1 MIVIPV
7 KSLATA
13 KQRLAPALEQEER
26 AALATAMLQ
35 DVFEAVASWARRPQV
50 AVVTGDA
57 EARSLARQC
66 GFELLDDAQ
75 EEGAGESAAVEHAT
89 RTLEAQGAT
98 SVLVIPGDIPL
109 VTANELEAI
118 YAAAPQSGTV
128 LVPSRDGRGTNA
140 ALRKPA
146 SLFPLRFGNDS
157 FAPHRAAAAAAG
169 LALVVLPLPGIALD
183 VDTPQDLAALLAAPG
198 ERRSQR
204 LAREWKLEERLA
216 AARG

>member
-7 KSLATA
+7 KNLAAA
-13 KQRLAPALEQEER
+13 KQRLAAALEQEER

-35 DVFEAVASWARRPQV
+35 DVFEAVASWVRRPQV

-66 GFELLDDAQ
+66 GFEILDDS
-75 EEGAGESAAVEHAT
+75 EEEEAGESAAVERAT

-109 VTANELEAI
+109 VTADELEAI
-118 YAAAPQSGTV
+118 YAAAPEAGAV
-128 LVPSRDGRGTNA
+128 LVPSHDGRGTNA

-157 FAPHRAAAAAAG
+157 FVPHRAVATATG
-169 LALVVLPLPGIALD
+169 LPLVVLTLPGIALD
-183 VDTPQDLAALLAAPG
+183 VDTPQDLAALVAAPG

-204 LAREWKLEERLA
+204 LAREWKLDQRLA
-216 AARG
+216 VARG

>member
-7 KSLATA
+7 KNLAGA
-13 KQRLAPALEQEER
+13 KQRLAPALEPEER
-26 AALATAMLQ
+26 AALATAMLK

-66 GFELLDDAQ
+66 GFELLDEPEK
-75 EEGAGESAAVEHAT
+75 EEAGESAAVEHAT
-89 RTLEAQGAT
+89 RALEAQGAT
-98 SVLVIPGDIPL
+98 STLVIPGDIPL
-109 VTANELEAI
+109 VTAAELEAI
-118 YAAAPQSGTV
+118 YAAAPPAGAV

-140 ALRKPA
+140 ALRTPA

-157 FAPHRAAAAAAG
+157 FVPHRAAAAATG
-169 LALVVLPLPGIALD
+169 LPLVVLTLPGIALD
-183 VDTPQDLAALLAAPG
+183 VDTPQDLAALVAAPG

-204 LAREWKLEERLA
+204 LAREWKLEARLA

>member
-1 MIVIPV
+1 
-7 KSLATA
+7 
-13 KQRLAPALEQEER
+13 
-26 AALATAMLQ
+26 
-35 DVFEAVASWARRPQV
+35 V

-66 GFELLDDAQ
+66 GFELLDDP
-75 EEGAGESAAVEHAT
+75 EEAGESAAVERAT
-89 RTLEAQGAT
+89 LALAAQGAT

-109 VTANELEAI
+109 VTAAELEAI
-118 YAAAPQSGTV
+118 YAAAPPAGAV
-128 LVPSRDGRGTNA
+128 LVPSHDGRGTNA

-157 FAPHRAAAAAAG
+157 FAPHRAAATATG
-169 LALVVLPLPGIALD
+169 LPLVVLTFPGIALD

-204 LAREWKLEERLA
+204 LAREWKLEERWA
-216 AARG
+216 TTRG

>member
-7 KSLATA
+7 KSLASA

-26 AALATAMLQ
+26 AALAAAMLK

-66 GFELLDDAQ
+66 GFEILDDP
-75 EEGAGESAAVEHAT
+75 EEPGESAAVERAT
-89 RTLEAQGAT
+89 QALEAQGME
-98 SVLVIPGDIPL
+98 SLLVIPGDIPL
-109 VTANELEAI
+109 VTASELEAI
-118 YAAAPQSGTV
+118 YAAAPPAGTV

-157 FAPHRAAAAAAG
+157 FVPHQAAAKATG
-169 LALVVLPLPGIALD
+169 LPLVVLALPGIALD
-183 VDTPQDLAALLAAPG
+183 VDTPQDLAALVAAPG

-204 LAREWKLEERLA
+204 LAREWKLDQRLA

>member
-7 KSLATA
+7 KNLAAA
-13 KQRLAPALEQEER
+13 KQRLAAALEQEER

-35 DVFEAVASWARRPQV
+35 DVFEAVASWVRRPQV

-66 GFELLDDAQ
+66 GFEILDDP
-75 EEGAGESAAVEHAT
+75 EEEEAGESAAVERAT

-109 VTANELEAI
+109 VTADELEAI
-118 YAAAPQSGTV
+118 YAAAPEAGAV
-128 LVPSRDGRGTNA
+128 LVPSHDGRGTNA

-157 FAPHRAAAAAAG
+157 FVPHRAVATATG
-169 LALVVLPLPGIALD
+169 LPLVVLTLPGIALD
-183 VDTPQDLAALLAAPG
+183 VDTPQDLAALVAAPG

-204 LAREWKLEERLA
+204 LAREWKLHQRLA
-216 AARG
+216 VARG

>member
-7 KSLATA
+7 KSLASA

-26 AALATAMLQ
+26 TALATAMLK
-35 DVFEAVASWARRPQV
+35 DVFEAVASWAKRPAV

-66 GFELLDDAQ
+66 GFELLDDA
-75 EEGAGESAAVEHAT
+75 EEAGESAAVERAT
-89 RTLEAQGAT
+89 LALEAQGAA

-109 VTANELEAI
+109 VTASELEAI
-118 YAAAPQSGTV
+118 YAAAPPAGTV
-128 LVPSRDGRGTNA
+128 LVPSRDDRGTNA
-140 ALRKPA
+140 ALRTPA

-157 FAPHRAAAAAAG
+157 FVPHRAAAAATG
-169 LALVVLPLPGIALD
+169 LPLVVLTLPGIALD
-183 VDTPQDLAALLAAPG
+183 VDTPQDLAALQAAPG

-204 LAREWKLEERLA
+204 LAREWKLEERWA
-216 AARG
+216 GARG

>member
-7 KSLATA
+7 KSLANA

-26 AALATAMLQ
+26 AALATAMLR
-35 DVFEAVASWARRPQV
+35 DVFEAVASWPRRPQV
-50 AVVTGDA
+50 AVVTGNA

-66 GFELLDDAQ
+66 GFEILDDP
-75 EEGAGESAAVEHAT
+75 EEAGESAAVERAT
-89 RTLEAQGAT
+89 RVLEAQGAE

-109 VTANELEAI
+109 IESGELEAI
-118 YAAAPQSGTV
+118 YAAAPPAGTV
-128 LVPSRDGRGTNA
+128 LVPSHDGRGTNA

-157 FAPHRAAAAAAG
+157 FVPHRAAATATG
-169 LALVVLPLPGIALD
+169 LPVVVLTLSGIALD
-183 VDTPQDLAALLAAPG
+183 VDTPQDLAALVAAPG
-198 ERRSQR
+198 ARRSQR
-204 LAREWKLEERLA
+204 LAREWKLDERLA

>member
-7 KSLATA
+7 KSLASA

-26 AALATAMLQ
+26 AALATAMLK
-35 DVFEAVASWARRPQV
+35 DVFEAVASWSRRPQV

-66 GFELLDDAQ
+66 GFEILDDP
-75 EEGAGESAAVEHAT
+75 EEAGESAAVERAT
-89 RTLEAQGAT
+89 RTLEAQGAA

-109 VTANELEAI
+109 VTASELEAI
-118 YAAAPQSGTV
+118 YAAAPESGAV
-128 LVPSRDGRGTNA
+128 LVPSHDGRGTNA

-157 FAPHRAAAAAAG
+157 FVPHRAAAAATG
-169 LALVVLPLPGIALD
+169 LPLVVLTLPGIALD
-183 VDTPQDLAALLAAPG
+183 VDTPQDMAALAAAPG

-204 LAREWKLEERLA
+204 LAREWKLEERWA

>member
-1 MIVIPV
+1 MILIPV
-7 KSLATA
+7 KTLASA

-26 AALATAMLQ
+26 TALATAMLK
-35 DVFEAVASWARRPQV
+35 DVFEAVASWNRRPQV

-66 GFELLDDAQ
+66 GFEILDDP
-75 EEGAGESAAVEHAT
+75 EEAGESAAVERATHA
-89 RTLEAQGAT
+89 LEAQGAE

-109 VTANELEAI
+109 VTAGELETI
-118 YAAAPQSGTV
+118 YAAAPLGGTV
-128 LVPSRDGRGTNA
+128 LVPSHDGRGTNA

-157 FAPHRAAAAAAG
+157 FLPHRQAAEATERPLMV
-169 LALVVLPLPGIALD
+169 LALPGIGLD
-183 VDTPQDLAALLAAPG
+183 VDTPQDLAALVAAPG

-204 LAREWKLEERLA
+204 LAREWKLEERWA
-216 AARG
+216 TARG

>member
-1 MIVIPV
+1 MILIPV
-7 KSLATA
+7 KSLANA
-13 KQRLAPALEQEER
+13 KQRLAPALEPEER
-26 AALATAMLQ
+26 AALATAMLK

-66 GFELLDDAQ
+66 GFEILDDP
-75 EEGAGESAAVEHAT
+75 EEAGESAAVERAT
-89 RTLEAQGAT
+89 QKPEAQGAE

-109 VTANELEAI
+109 ITPGELESI
-118 YAAAPQSGTV
+118 YAAAPPAGTV
-128 LVPSRDGRGTNA
+128 LVPSHDGRGTNA

-157 FAPHRAAAAAAG
+157 FLPHRAAATATG
-169 LALVVLPLPGIALD
+169 LPLVVLTLPGIALD
-183 VDTPQDLAALLAAPG
+183 VDTPQDLAALVVAAG

>member
-1 MIVIPV
+1 MILIPV
-7 KSLATA
+7 KNLTSA

-35 DVFEAVASWARRPQV
+35 DVFEVVASWARRPQV

-66 GFELLDDAQ
+66 GFEILDDP
-75 EEGAGESAAVEHAT
+75 EEAGESAAVELAT

-118 YAAAPQSGTV
+118 YAAAPEAGAV

-157 FAPHRAAAAAAG
+157 FAPHRAVAAATG
-169 LALVVLPLPGIALD
+169 LPVVVLTLPGIALD
-183 VDTPQDLAALLAAPG
+183 VDTPQDLTALVAAPG

-204 LAREWKLEERLA
+204 LAREWKLEERWA

>member
-1 MIVIPV
+1 MLVIPV
-7 KSLATA
+7 KNLANA

-26 AALATAMLQ
+26 TTLATAMLQ
-35 DVFEAVASWARRPQV
+35 DVFEAVASWTRRPQV

-66 GFELLDDAQ
+66 GFEILDDAD
-75 EEGAGESAAVEHAT
+75 EAGESEAVADAT
-89 RTLEAQGAT
+89 QALEAQGAE

-109 VTANELEAI
+109 ITASELEAI
-118 YAAAPQSGTV
+118 YAAAPPLGTV

-157 FAPHRAAAAAAG
+157 FVPHRAAATATG
-169 LALVVLPLPGIALD
+169 LPVVVLSLPGIALD
-183 VDTPQDLAALLAAPG
+183 VDTPQDLAALVAAPG

-204 LAREWKLEERLA
+204 LAREWKLDERLA
-216 AARG
+216 ATRG

>member
-1 MIVIPV
+1 MILIPV
-7 KSLATA
+7 KSLANA

-26 AALATAMLQ
+26 AALATAMLK

-66 GFELLDDAQ
+66 GFEILDDP
-75 EEGAGESAAVEHAT
+75 EEAGESAAVERAT
-89 RTLEAQGAT
+89 RALEAQGAE

-109 VTANELEAI
+109 VTASELETI
-118 YAAAPQSGTV
+118 YAAAPLGGTV
-128 LVPSRDGRGTNA
+128 LVPSQDGRGTNA

-157 FAPHRAAAAAAG
+157 FLPHRRAAEATG
-169 LALVVLPLPGIALD
+169 RPLMVLSLPGIALD
-183 VDTPQDLAALLAAPG
+183 VDTPQDLAALISAPG
-198 ERRSQR
+198 ERRSQQ
-204 LAREWKLEERLA
+204 LAREWRLEERWA
-216 AARG
+216 APRG

>member
-1 MIVIPV
+1 MILIPV
-7 KSLATA
+7 KSLASA

-35 DVFEAVASWARRPQV
+35 DVFEAVSSWTRRPQV
-50 AVVTGDA
+50 VVVTDDA

-66 GFELLDDAQ
+66 GFEILDDP
-75 EEGAGESAAVEHAT
+75 EEAGESAAVERAT
-89 RTLEAQGAT
+89 RALEAQGAE

-109 VTANELEAI
+109 VTAGELETI
-118 YAAAPQSGTV
+118 FAAAPLGGTV
-128 LVPSRDGRGTNA
+128 LVPSQGGRGTNA
-140 ALRKPA
+140 ALRKPP

-157 FAPHRAAAAAAG
+157 FLPHRRAAEATG
-169 LALVVLPLPGIALD
+169 RPLMVLALPGIALD

-204 LAREWKLEERLA
+204 LAREWKLEERWA

>member
-7 KSLATA
+7 KNLAKA

-26 AALATAMLQ
+26 AALAVAMLK

-50 AVVTGDA
+50 VVVTGDA

-66 GFELLDDAQ
+66 GFEILDDP
-75 EEGAGESAAVEHAT
+75 EEEEAGESAAVERAT
-89 RTLEAQGAT
+89 RTLETQGAT
-98 SVLVIPGDIPL
+98 SVLVIPGDVPL

-118 YAAAPQSGTV
+118 YAAAPEAGTV

-146 SLFPLRFGNDS
+146 SLFLLRFGNDS
-157 FAPHRAAAAAAG
+157 FAPHHAAATATG
-169 LALVVLPLPGIALD
+169 LPLVVLTLPGIALD
-183 VDTPQDLAALLAAPG
+183 VDTPQDLAALVAAPG

-204 LAREWKLEERLA
+204 LAREWKLEERWA
-216 AARG
+216 TARG

>member
-7 KSLATA
+7 KSLANA
-13 KQRLAPALEQEER
+13 KQRLAPALEPEER
-26 AALATAMLQ
+26 AALATAMLK

-57 EARSLARQC
+57 EARWLARQC
-66 GFELLDDAQ
+66 GFEVLDDT
-75 EEGAGESAAVEHAT
+75 EEAGESAAVERAT
-89 RTLEAQGAT
+89 RTLAAQGAERT
-98 SVLVIPGDIPL
+98 LVIPGDIPL
-109 VTANELEAI
+109 ITVEELEAI
-118 YAAAPQSGTV
+118 AAAAPPAGAV

-140 ALRKPA
+140 VLRAPA
-146 SLFPLRFGNDS
+146 ALFPLRFGNDS
-157 FAPHRAAAAAAG
+157 FLPHRAAAQATG
-169 LALVVLPLPGIALD
+169 FPVTTLALPGIALD
-183 VDTPQDLAALLAAPG
+183 VDTPQDLAALAATSG

>member
-7 KSLATA
+7 KSLANA
-13 KQRLAPALEQEER
+13 KQRLAPVLEQEER
-26 AALATAMLQ
+26 TALAAAMLK

-50 AVVTGDA
+50 TVVTGDA

-66 GFELLDDAQ
+66 GFEILDDA
-75 EEGAGESAAVEHAT
+75 EEAGESEAVAHAT
-89 RTLEAQGAT
+89 QALEAQGAE

-109 VTANELEAI
+109 IAVSELEAI
-118 YAAAPQSGTV
+118 YAAAPPLGTV

-157 FAPHRAAAAAAG
+157 FVPQRAAATATG
-169 LALVVLPLPGIALD
+169 LPVVVLSLPGIALD
-183 VDTPQDLAALLAAPG
+183 VDTPQDLTALVTSPG

-204 LAREWKLEERLA
+204 LAREWKLDERLA

>member
-7 KSLATA
+7 KNLANA

-26 AALATAMLQ
+26 TALATAMLK

-66 GFELLDDAQ
+66 GFELLDDPD
-75 EEGAGESAAVEHAT
+75 GAGESAAVEHAT
-89 RTLEAQGAT
+89 RALEAQGAT
-98 SVLVIPGDIPL
+98 SLLVIPGDIPL
-109 VTANELEAI
+109 VTAQELEAI
-118 YAAAPQSGTV
+118 YAAAPPAGAV
-128 LVPSRDGRGTNA
+128 LVPSHDGRGTNA
-140 ALRKPA
+140 ALRTPA

-157 FAPHRAAAAAAG
+157 FLPHRAAAAATG
-169 LALVVLPLPGIALD
+169 LPLVVLTLPGIGLD
-183 VDTPQDLAALLAAPG
+183 VDTPQDLAALVAAPG

-204 LAREWKLEERLA
+204 LAREWKLDERLA
-216 AARG
+216 AARE

>member
-7 KSLATA
+7 KNLANA

-26 AALATAMLQ
+26 AALATAMLK

-66 GFELLDDAQ
+66 GFEILDDP
-75 EEGAGESAAVEHAT
+75 EEAGESAAVERAT
-89 RTLEAQGAT
+89 QALEAQGME
-98 SVLVIPGDIPL
+98 SLLVIPGDIPL
-109 VTANELEAI
+109 VTAGELEAI
-118 YAAAPQSGTV
+118 YAAAPLAGTV

-157 FAPHRAAAAAAG
+157 FVPHRRAAEATG
-169 LALVVLPLPGIALD
+169 LPLVVLTLPGIALD
-183 VDTPQDLAALLAAPG
+183 VDTPPDLAALVAAPG
-198 ERRSQR
+198 ERRSQL

>member
-7 KSLATA
+7 KNLASA

-26 AALATAMLQ
+26 AALAAAMLK
-35 DVFEAVASWARRPQV
+35 DVFEAVASWTRRPQV

-66 GFELLDDAQ
+66 GFEILDDP
-75 EEGAGESAAVEHAT
+75 EEEEAGESAAVARAT
-89 RTLEAQGAT
+89 QVLEAQGT
-98 SVLVIPGDIPL
+98 ESVLVIPGDIPL
-109 VTANELEAI
+109 VTASELEAI
-118 YAAAPQSGTV
+118 YAAAPLTGTV

-157 FAPHRAAAAAAG
+157 FVPHRAAAAATG
-169 LALVVLPLPGIALD
+169 LPLVVLALPGIALD
-183 VDTPQDLAALLAAPG
+183 VDTPQDLAALVAAPG

-204 LAREWKLEERLA
+204 LAREWKLDERLA
-216 AARG
+216 AARE

>member
-7 KSLATA
+7 KNLAAA
-13 KQRLAPALEQEER
+13 KQRLAAALEQEER

-35 DVFEAVASWARRPQV
+35 DVFEAVASWVRRPQV

-66 GFELLDDAQ
+66 GFEILDDP
-75 EEGAGESAAVEHAT
+75 EEEEAGESAAVERAT

-109 VTANELEAI
+109 VTADELEAI
-118 YAAAPQSGTV
+118 YAAAPEAGAV
-128 LVPSRDGRGTNA
+128 LVPSHDGRGTNA

-157 FAPHRAAAAAAG
+157 FVPHRAVATATG
-169 LALVVLPLPGIALD
+169 LPLVVLTLPGIALD
-183 VDTPQDLAALLAAPG
+183 VDTPQDLAALVAAPG

-204 LAREWKLEERLA
+204 LAREWKLDQRLA
-216 AARG
+216 VARG

>member
-7 KSLATA
+7 KSLETA
-13 KQRLAPALEQEER
+13 KQRLAPALEPEER
-26 AALATAMLQ
+26 AALATAMLK

-66 GFELLDDAQ
+66 GFEILDDP
-75 EEGAGESAAVEHAT
+75 EEAGESAAIARAT
-89 RTLEAQGAT
+89 QVLEAQGME

-109 VTANELEAI
+109 VTAGELEAI
-118 YAAAPQSGTV
+118 YAAAPLTGTV

-146 SLFPLRFGNDS
+146 SLFPLRFGDDS
-157 FAPHRAAAAAAG
+157 FVPHQAAAAATG
-169 LALVVLPLPGIALD
+169 LPLVVLTLPGIALD